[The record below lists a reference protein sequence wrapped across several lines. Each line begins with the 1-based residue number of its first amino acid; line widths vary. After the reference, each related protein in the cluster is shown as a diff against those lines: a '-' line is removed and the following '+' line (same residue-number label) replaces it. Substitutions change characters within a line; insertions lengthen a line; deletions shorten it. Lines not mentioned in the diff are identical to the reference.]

1 MHSLSS
7 DLAAMDVVDF
17 HSHILPGADHGSEN
31 LETSLAQL
39 KIAKKYSVNRIVATP
54 HFYPS
59 VHTLSGFLAMR
70 NRAVDTLKQ
79 ALTTELPQF
88 KVGAEVLICEGL
100 ERFPSLEK
108 LCFQNT
114 KHIMLE
120 LPFFGFSEEYAETA
134 GQIVDMGYNVI
145 LAHADRYPKEDI
157 EVMLD
162 YGVKNL
168 QINASSLASV
178 FKKKHIFN
186 WIENGFVCMI
196 GSDIHGPGAKAYRHF
211 SKAKKNLKEFL
222 SIIKKSSD
230 KIWNEIEIP

>member
-1 MHSLSS
+1 MQSLSS
-7 DLAAMDVVDF
+7 NFEAMDIVDF
-17 HSHILPGADHGSEN
+17 HSHILPGADHGSDN
-31 LETSLAQL
+31 LKTSLSQL
-39 KIAKKYSVNRIVATP
+39 KIAKKYSVTRILATP

-59 VHTLSGFLAMR
+59 VHTLSSFLAMR
-70 NRAVDTLKQ
+70 AQSVNTLKQ

-120 LPFFGFSEEYAETA
+120 LPFFNFSEEYAETA

-157 EVMLD
+157 EIMLD

-168 QINASSLASV
+168 QINASSIASV
-178 FKKKHIFN
+178 FKKKHIYN
-186 WIENGFVCMI
+186 WIQKGLVCMI
-196 GSDIHGPGAKAYRHF
+196 GSDIHGPRAKAYRHF
-211 SKAKKNLKEFL
+211 SKAQKNLKELL

-230 KIWNEIEIP
+230 QIWDEIEVP